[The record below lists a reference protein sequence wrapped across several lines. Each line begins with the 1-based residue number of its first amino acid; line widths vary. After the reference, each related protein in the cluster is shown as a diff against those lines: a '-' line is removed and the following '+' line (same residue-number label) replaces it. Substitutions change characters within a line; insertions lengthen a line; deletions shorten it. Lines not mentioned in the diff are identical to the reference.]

1 MGTNAEDAERYRY
14 WRRNG
19 IAVSDARAYIPL
31 TGPELDEYTDELIK
45 QENEE

>member
-1 MGTNAEDAERYRY
+1 MGTNTEDTERYRY

-19 IAVSDARAYIPL
+19 IAVSDAPIDYM